1 MRDKV
6 IFGFSIL
13 WIIALSVTLTI
24 FLAIPLFFGE
34 IFWYQWTDLVQ
45 MTAGKIWH
53 NFLILMNYLINPLE
67 TKLSMPDFP
76 SSASG
81 LHHFAEV
88 KNLFMLVFFLTI
100 ILIPF
105 TIRFIKEN
113 LSIVFHNALR
123 VVMLFP
129 LAIGVIAWLIG
140 FDRFFVAF
148 HEVLFRDNSWL
159 FDPATDPIISVLPEQ
174 FFMHS
179 FLIFLLIYELIF
191 FVIYRRGTLFLKKKY
206 WQNDRCFFIVCYF
219 RMI

>member
-6 IFGFSIL
+6 ILGFSIL

-34 IFWYQWTDLVQ
+34 IFWYQLTDLVQ

-105 TIRFIKEN
+105 IIRFMKEN
-113 LSIVFHNALR
+113 LSLVFHNALR

-206 WQNDRCFFIVCYF
+206 
-219 RMI
+219 

>member
-34 IFWYQWTDLVQ
+34 IFWYQLTDLVQ

-67 TKLSMPDFP
+67 TKLSMSDFP

-105 TIRFIKEN
+105 IIRFMKEN
-113 LSIVFHNALR
+113 LSLVFHNALR

-140 FDRFFVAF
+140 FDQFFVAF

-159 FDPATDPIISVLPEQ
+159 FDPATDPIISVFPEQ

-206 WQNDRCFFIVCYF
+206 
-219 RMI
+219 

>member
-1 MRDKV
+1 MRDKI

-34 IFWYQWTDLVQ
+34 IFWYQLTDLVQ
-45 MTAGKIWH
+45 MTAGKIGH

-105 TIRFIKEN
+105 IIRFIKEN
-113 LSIVFHNALR
+113 LSLVFHSALR

-140 FDRFFVAF
+140 FDQFFVAF

-206 WQNDRCFFIVCYF
+206 
-219 RMI
+219 

>member
-34 IFWYQWTDLVQ
+34 IFWYQLTDLVQ

-81 LHHFAEV
+81 LYHFAEV

-105 TIRFIKEN
+105 IIRFMKEN
-113 LSIVFHNALR
+113 LSLVFHNALR

-140 FDRFFVAF
+140 FDQFFVTF

-206 WQNDRCFFIVCYF
+206 
-219 RMI
+219 

>member
-1 MRDKV
+1 MDLV
-6 IFGFSIL
+6 FYGL
-13 WIIALSVTLTI
+13 L
-24 FLAIPLFFGE
+24 P
-34 IFWYQWTDLVQ
+34 WYQLTDLVQ

-105 TIRFIKEN
+105 NIRFIKEN

-148 HEVLFRDNSWL
+148 HEVLFRDNSFL

-206 WQNDRCFFIVCYF
+206 
-219 RMI
+219 

>member
-24 FLAIPLFFGE
+24 FLAVPLFFGE
-34 IFWYQWTDLVQ
+34 IFWYQLTDLVQ
-45 MTAGKIWH
+45 MTAGKIGH

-140 FDRFFVAF
+140 FDQFFVAF

-206 WQNDRCFFIVCYF
+206 
-219 RMI
+219 

>member
-34 IFWYQWTDLVQ
+34 IFWYQLTDLVQ
-45 MTAGKIWH
+45 MTAGKIGH
-53 NFLILMNYLINPLE
+53 NFLILMNYLSNPLE

-113 LSIVFHNALR
+113 LSLVFHNALR

-206 WQNDRCFFIVCYF
+206 
-219 RMI
+219 

>member
-34 IFWYQWTDLVQ
+34 IFWYQLTDLVQ

-53 NFLILMNYLINPLE
+53 NFLVLMNYLINPLE

-113 LSIVFHNALR
+113 LSLVFNNALR

-206 WQNDRCFFIVCYF
+206 
-219 RMI
+219 

>member
-24 FLAIPLFFGE
+24 FLAVPLFFGE
-34 IFWYQWTDLVQ
+34 IFWYQLTDLVQ
-45 MTAGKIWH
+45 MTAGKIGH

-206 WQNDRCFFIVCYF
+206 
-219 RMI
+219 

>member
-13 WIIALSVTLTI
+13 WIIALSITLTI

-34 IFWYQWTDLVQ
+34 IFWYQLTDLVQ

-88 KNLFMLVFFLTI
+88 KNLFMFVFFLTV

-105 TIRFIKEN
+105 IIRFMKEN
-113 LSIVFHNALR
+113 LSLVFHNALR

-129 LAIGVIAWLIG
+129 LAIGIIAWLIG
-140 FDRFFVAF
+140 FDHFFVAF

-206 WQNDRCFFIVCYF
+206 
-219 RMI
+219 

>member
-24 FLAIPLFFGE
+24 FLAIHLFFGE
-34 IFWYQWTDLVQ
+34 IFWYQLTDLVQ

-179 FLIFLLIYELIF
+179 FLIFLLVYELIF
-191 FVIYRRGTLFLKKKY
+191 FIIYRLGTLFLNKKY
-206 WQNDRCFFIVCYF
+206 
-219 RMI
+219 

>member
-24 FLAIPLFFGE
+24 FLAVPLFFGE
-34 IFWYQWTDLVQ
+34 IFWYQLTDLVQ
-45 MTAGKIWH
+45 MTAGKIGH

-148 HEVLFRDNSWL
+148 HEVLFRDNNWL

-206 WQNDRCFFIVCYF
+206 
-219 RMI
+219 

>member
-24 FLAIPLFFGE
+24 FLAIPLFFCE
-34 IFWYQWTDLVQ
+34 IFWYQLTDLVQ

-206 WQNDRCFFIVCYF
+206 
-219 RMI
+219 

>member
-34 IFWYQWTDLVQ
+34 IFWHQLTDFVT
-45 MTAGKIWH
+45 MPAGKIWN

-206 WQNDRCFFIVCYF
+206 
-219 RMI
+219 

>member
-13 WIIALSVTLTI
+13 WIIALSVTLII

-34 IFWYQWTDLVQ
+34 IFWYQLTDLVQ

-53 NFLILMNYLINPLE
+53 NFLILMNYLINPFE

-140 FDRFFVAF
+140 FD
-148 HEVLFRDNSWL
+148 
-159 FDPATDPIISVLPEQ
+159 
-174 FFMHS
+174 
-179 FLIFLLIYELIF
+179 
-191 FVIYRRGTLFLKKKY
+191 
-206 WQNDRCFFIVCYF
+206 
-219 RMI
+219 

>member
-34 IFWYQWTDLVQ
+34 IFWYQLTDLVH

-105 TIRFIKEN
+105 IIRFIKEN
-113 LSIVFHNALR
+113 LSLVFHNGLR

-140 FDRFFVAF
+140 FDQFFVAF

-159 FDPATDPIISVLPEQ
+159 FDTATDPIISVLPEQ

-206 WQNDRCFFIVCYF
+206 
-219 RMI
+219 

>member
-34 IFWYQWTDLVQ
+34 IFWYQLTDLVQ

-113 LSIVFHNALR
+113 LSLVFHNALR

-129 LAIGVIAWLIG
+129 LAIGVIAWLIA

-191 FVIYRRGTLFLKKKY
+191 FVIYRRGTLFLKEKY
-206 WQNDRCFFIVCYF
+206 
-219 RMI
+219 

>member
-34 IFWYQWTDLVQ
+34 IFWYQLTDLVQ

-113 LSIVFHNALR
+113 LSLVFNNALR

-140 FDRFFVAF
+140 IDRFFVAF

-206 WQNDRCFFIVCYF
+206 
-219 RMI
+219 

>member
-34 IFWYQWTDLVQ
+34 IFWYQLTDLVQ

-81 LHHFAEV
+81 LYHFAEV
-88 KNLFMLVFFLTI
+88 KNLFMLVFFLAI

-113 LSIVFHNALR
+113 LSLVFHNALR

-140 FDRFFVAF
+140 FDQFFVVF

-206 WQNDRCFFIVCYF
+206 
-219 RMI
+219 

>member
-34 IFWYQWTDLVQ
+34 IFWYQLTDLVQ
-45 MTAGKIWH
+45 MTAGKIGH

-67 TKLSMPDFP
+67 KKLSMPDFP

-105 TIRFIKEN
+105 IIRFMKEN
-113 LSIVFHNALR
+113 LSLVFHNALR

-140 FDRFFVAF
+140 FDQFFVAF

-159 FDPATDPIISVLPEQ
+159 FDPATDPIISVLPEH

-206 WQNDRCFFIVCYF
+206 
-219 RMI
+219 

>member
-24 FLAIPLFFGE
+24 FLAVPLFFGE
-34 IFWYQWTDLVQ
+34 IFWYQLTDLVQ
-45 MTAGKIWH
+45 MTAGKIGH

-67 TKLSMPDFP
+67 KKLSMPDFP

-105 TIRFIKEN
+105 IIRFMKEN
-113 LSIVFHNALR
+113 LSLVFHNAFR

-140 FDRFFVAF
+140 FDQFFVAF

-206 WQNDRCFFIVCYF
+206 
-219 RMI
+219 

>member
-34 IFWYQWTDLVQ
+34 IFWYQLTDLVQ

-105 TIRFIKEN
+105 IIRFMKEN
-113 LSIVFHNALR
+113 LSLVFHNALR
-123 VVMLFP
+123 VVILFP

-140 FDRFFVAF
+140 FDQFFVAF

-159 FDPATDPIISVLPEQ
+159 FDPATDSIISVLPEQ

-206 WQNDRCFFIVCYF
+206 
-219 RMI
+219 

>member
-34 IFWYQWTDLVQ
+34 IFWYQLTDLVQ

-113 LSIVFHNALR
+113 LSIFFHNALR

-206 WQNDRCFFIVCYF
+206 
-219 RMI
+219 

>member
-34 IFWYQWTDLVQ
+34 IFWYQLTDLVQ
-45 MTAGKIWH
+45 MTAGKISH

-67 TKLSMPDFP
+67 TKLSMSDFP

-105 TIRFIKEN
+105 IIRFIKEN
-113 LSIVFHNALR
+113 LSLVFHNALR

-140 FDRFFVAF
+140 FDQFFVAF

-206 WQNDRCFFIVCYF
+206 
-219 RMI
+219 

>member
-34 IFWYQWTDLVQ
+34 IFWYQLTDLVQ
-45 MTAGKIWH
+45 MTAGKIGH

-113 LSIVFHNALR
+113 LSLVFHNALR

-140 FDRFFVAF
+140 FDQFFVAF

-206 WQNDRCFFIVCYF
+206 
-219 RMI
+219 

>member
-34 IFWYQWTDLVQ
+34 IFWYQLTDLVH

-105 TIRFIKEN
+105 IIRFIKEN
-113 LSIVFHNALR
+113 LSLVFHNGLR
-123 VVMLFP
+123 FVMLFP

-140 FDRFFVAF
+140 FDQFFVAF

-206 WQNDRCFFIVCYF
+206 
-219 RMI
+219 

>member
-34 IFWYQWTDLVQ
+34 IFWYQLTDLVQ

-100 ILIPF
+100 ILSPF

-206 WQNDRCFFIVCYF
+206 
-219 RMI
+219 

>member
-6 IFGFSIL
+6 IVGCSRL
-13 WIIALSVTLTI
+13 WIIALSVTLII

-34 IFWYQWTDLVQ
+34 IFWYQLTDLVQ

-53 NFLILMNYLINPLE
+53 NFLILMNYLINPFE

-105 TIRFIKEN
+105 IIRFIKEN
-113 LSIVFHNALR
+113 LSLVFHNALR

-140 FDRFFVAF
+140 FDQFFVAF

-179 FLIFLLIYELIF
+179 FLIFLLVYELIF
-191 FVIYRRGTLFLKKKY
+191 FIIYRRGTLFLNKKY
-206 WQNDRCFFIVCYF
+206 
-219 RMI
+219 

>member
-34 IFWYQWTDLVQ
+34 IFWYQLTDLVQ

-88 KNLFMLVFFLTI
+88 KNLFMLVFILTI

-206 WQNDRCFFIVCYF
+206 
-219 RMI
+219 